1 MNNNNN
7 NNTHITLKFKKM
19 KKAIIMIALI
29 SISINNSSAQ
39 SMSTDNRE
47 KLFFGIKIG
56 ANYSNVYD
64 SEGEDFVADGKFG
77 LAGGAFVSIPLGKFI
92 GIQPEVLF
100 SQKGFKSSGTFLGT
114 DYETTRTTDY
124 IDIPLLFA
132 IKPIPNVTV
141 LFGPQYSYLL
151 KQKDEFTG
159 GSLSSIQEE
168 EFTND
173 NIRKNTF
180 SLVVGGDIN
189 FENLVLGLRGS
200 WDLKNNN
207 GDGTSTTPR
216 YKNVWYQASV
226 GYRF

>member
-1 MNNNNN
+1 
-7 NNTHITLKFKKM
+7 M
-19 KKAIIMIALI
+19 KKAIIMIAFIALSVTNSVAQTA
-29 SISINNSSAQ
+29 SI
-39 SMSTDNRE
+39 DDRE
-47 KLFFGIKIG
+47 KIFFGIKIG
-56 ANYSNVYD
+56 TNYSNVYD
-64 SEGEDFVADGKFG
+64 SEGEDFVADAKFG
-77 LAGGAFVSIPLGKFI
+77 LTGGVFVSIPLGKFV

-114 DYETTRTTDY
+114 AYETTKTTDF

-132 IKPIPNVTV
+132 IKPLPIFTV

-159 GSLSSIQEE
+159 GALSSTQEE

-180 SLVVGGDIN
+180 SFIVGGDVN
-189 FENLVLGLRGS
+189 FENFVLGIRGS

-216 YKNVWYQASV
+216 YKNVWYQATV

>member
-1 MNNNNN
+1 
-7 NNTHITLKFKKM
+7 M
-19 KKAIIMIALI
+19 KKAIIMIALVTL
-29 SISINNSSAQ
+29 SISNSIAQ
-39 SMSTDNRE
+39 ESTTDNRE
-47 KLFFGIKIG
+47 KLTFGLKVG

-77 LAGGAFVSIPLGKFI
+77 LAGGVFVSIPIGKFI

-124 IDIPLLFA
+124 IDVPLFLSV
-132 IKPIPNVTV
+132 KPIEYITL

-159 GSLSSIQEE
+159 GSLSSTEE
-168 EFTND
+168 EDFTND

-180 SLVVGGDIN
+180 SLIGGVDVN
-189 FENLVLGLRGS
+189 FDQFVLGVRGG

-216 YKNVWYQASV
+216 YKNMWYQATV

>member
-1 MNNNNN
+1 
-7 NNTHITLKFKKM
+7 M
-19 KKAIIMIALI
+19 KKAIIMIALVSL
-29 SISINNSSAQ
+29 SITNSVAQTTSA
-39 SMSTDNRE
+39 DNRE

-56 ANYSNVYD
+56 ANLSNVYD
-64 SEGEDFVADGKFG
+64 SEGEDFVADSKLG

-100 SQKGFKSSGTFLGT
+100 SQKGFKSSGTFLGI

-124 IDIPLLFA
+124 LDVPLLFA
-132 IKPIPNVTV
+132 IKPLPMVTV
-141 LFGPQYSYLL
+141 LFGPQFSYLL
-151 KQKDEFTG
+151 KQKD
-159 GSLSSIQEE
+159 

-180 SLVVGGDIN
+180 SLIVGGDIN

-216 YKNVWYQASV
+216 YKNVWYQATV

>member
-1 MNNNNN
+1 MNNN

-39 SMSTDNRE
+39 STSTDNRE

>member
-1 MNNNNN
+1 
-7 NNTHITLKFKKM
+7 M
-19 KKAIIMIALI
+19 KKAILLIATLTL
-29 SISINNSSAQ
+29 SILNMSAQ
-39 SMSTDNRE
+39 DSSTDQRD
-47 KLFFGIKIG
+47 KLSFGLKVG

-77 LAGGAFVSIPLGKFI
+77 LAGGVFVAIPLGKFI

-100 SQKGFKSSGTFLGT
+100 SQKGFKSTGTFLGT

-124 IDIPLLFA
+124 IDVPLFLA
-132 IKPIPNVTV
+132 IKPVEYVTL

-159 GSLSSIQEE
+159 GSLSTTGEQ

-180 SLVVGGDIN
+180 SLIGGLDLNIDH
-189 FENLVLGLRGS
+189 LVFGLRGG

-216 YKNVWYQASV
+216 YKNMWYQATV

>member
-1 MNNNNN
+1 
-7 NNTHITLKFKKM
+7 M
-19 KKAIIMIALI
+19 KKAIIMIAFIAL
-29 SISINNSSAQ
+29 SINNSIAQ
-39 SMSTDNRE
+39 SSSTDDRE
-47 KLFFGIKIG
+47 KIFFGIKIG
-56 ANYSNVYD
+56 TNYSNVYD
-64 SEGEDFVADGKFG
+64 SEGEDFVADAKFG

-92 GIQPEVLF
+92 GIQPEVMF

-114 DYETTRTTDY
+114 SYKTTRTTDY
-124 IDIPLLFA
+124 LDVPILFA
-132 IKPIPNVTV
+132 IKPLPIVTV
-141 LFGPQYSYLL
+141 LFGPQYSYLM

-159 GSLSSIQEE
+159 GSLSSTQEE

-180 SLVVGGDIN
+180 SFIIGGDIN
-189 FENLVLGLRGS
+189 YENFVVGVRGN

-216 YKNVWYQASV
+216 YKNVWYQATV

>member
-1 MNNNNN
+1 
-7 NNTHITLKFKKM
+7 M
-19 KKAIIMIALI
+19 KKAIIMIAFAL
-29 SISINNSSAQ
+29 SINNSIAQ
-39 SMSTDNRE
+39 SSSTDDRE
-47 KLFFGIKIG
+47 KIFFGIKIG
-56 ANYSNVYD
+56 TNYSNVYD
-64 SEGEDFVADGKFG
+64 SEGEDFVADAKFG

-92 GIQPEVLF
+92 GIQPEVMF

-114 DYETTRTTDY
+114 AYKTTRTTDY
-124 IDIPLLFA
+124 LDVPILFA
-132 IKPIPNVTV
+132 IKPLPIVTV
-141 LFGPQYSYLL
+141 LFGPQYSYLM

-159 GSLSSIQEE
+159 GSLSSTQEE

-180 SLVVGGDIN
+180 SFIIGGDIN
-189 FENLVLGLRGS
+189 YENFVVGVRGN

-216 YKNVWYQASV
+216 YKNVWYQATV

>member
-1 MNNNNN
+1 
-7 NNTHITLKFKKM
+7 M
-19 KKAIIMIALI
+19 KKAIIMIAFIAL
-29 SISINNSSAQ
+29 SINNSIAQ
-39 SMSTDNRE
+39 SSSTDDRE
-47 KLFFGIKIG
+47 KIFFGIKIG
-56 ANYSNVYD
+56 TNYSNVYD
-64 SEGEDFVADGKFG
+64 SEGEDFVADAKFG

-92 GIQPEVLF
+92 GIQPEVMF

-114 DYETTRTTDY
+114 AYKTTRTTDY
-124 IDIPLLFA
+124 LDVPILFA
-132 IKPIPNVTV
+132 IKPLPIVTV
-141 LFGPQYSYLL
+141 LFGPQYSYLM

-159 GSLSSIQEE
+159 GSLSSTQEE

-180 SLVVGGDIN
+180 SFIIGGDIN
-189 FENLVLGLRGS
+189 YENFVVGVRGN

-216 YKNVWYQASV
+216 YKNVWYQATV

>member
-1 MNNNNN
+1 
-7 NNTHITLKFKKM
+7 M
-19 KKAIIMIALI
+19 KKAIIMIAFIAL
-29 SISINNSSAQ
+29 SINNSIAQ
-39 SMSTDNRE
+39 SSSTDDRE
-47 KLFFGIKIG
+47 KIFFGIKIG
-56 ANYSNVYD
+56 TNYSNVYD
-64 SEGEDFVADGKFG
+64 SEGEDFVADAKFG

-92 GIQPEVLF
+92 GIQPEVIF

-114 DYETTRTTDY
+114 AYKTTRTTDY
-124 IDIPLLFA
+124 LDVPILFA
-132 IKPIPNVTV
+132 IKPLPIVTV
-141 LFGPQYSYLL
+141 LFGPQYSYLM

-159 GSLSSIQEE
+159 GSLSSTQEE

-180 SLVVGGDIN
+180 SFIIGGDIN
-189 FENLVLGLRGS
+189 YENFVVGVRGN

-216 YKNVWYQASV
+216 DKNVWYQATV

>member
-1 MNNNNN
+1 
-7 NNTHITLKFKKM
+7 
-19 KKAIIMIALI
+19 MIALI

-39 SMSTDNRE
+39 STSTDNRE
-47 KLFFGIKIG
+47 KLCFGIKIG